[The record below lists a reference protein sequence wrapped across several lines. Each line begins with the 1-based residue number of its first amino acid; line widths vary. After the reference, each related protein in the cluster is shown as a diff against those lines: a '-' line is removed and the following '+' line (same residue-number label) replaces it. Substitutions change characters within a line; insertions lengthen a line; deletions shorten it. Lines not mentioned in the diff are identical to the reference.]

1 MKIITSKPECVWKL
15 KSLLGEGTLWVKSL
29 NSIFFVD
36 IKKKKIFILN
46 TKNHKKKIIKV
57 NKEIGFLSQVKK
69 SIFILGL
76 KGELRIVDLKTK
88 KKIKSIIVEKDKPLN
103 RLNDGKTDPRGR
115 LWFGS
120 MDNLERNVES
130 GSLYCLD
137 NNFKLTKVDSNYMI
151 TNGPAF
157 IDTKN
162 FFHTDSRKKI
172 IYKIKIDNNLNI
184 KRKKIFIKFSKS
196 DGSPDGMTIDKLK
209 NLWVCHFGGACISVF
224 NKKGKK
230 IHKIDLPAKNVTNCT
245 FGGKNNTDLFIST
258 ARKSMN
264 KTDLQKFKFS
274 GSLFKVKTNIKGKAT
289 QSFKLSYVHLK

>member
-1 MKIITSKPECVWKL
+1 MKIITSKPECVWKS
-15 KSLLGEGTLWVKSL
+15 KTLLGEGTLWVKSL

-46 TKNHKKKIIKV
+46 VKNHKKKIIKV

-184 KRKKIFIKFSKS
+184 KRKKIFKKFSRF

-274 GSLFKVKTNIKGKAT
+274 GSLFKVRTNIKGKAT
-289 QSFKLSYVHLK
+289 QSFKLS

>member
-15 KSLLGEGTLWVKSL
+15 KSLLGEGTVWVKSL

-46 TKNHKKKIIKV
+46 TKNRKKKIIKV

-184 KRKKIFIKFSKS
+184 KRKKIFKKFSRF

-274 GSLFKVKTNIKGKAT
+274 GSLFKVKTNIKGKPT
-289 QSFKLSYVHLK
+289 RSFKLS

>member
-1 MKIITSKPECVWKL
+1 MKIKTSPPECIWKA
-15 KSLLGEGTLWVKSL
+15 KTLLGEGALWVKRL

-46 TKNHKKKIIKV
+46 TKNHKKKIIKI
-57 NKEIGFLSQVKK
+57 NKEIGFLSHIKK

-88 KKIKSIIVEKDKPLN
+88 KKIKSIIIEKEKPLN

-184 KRKKIFIKFSKS
+184 KRKKIFKKFSRF

-289 QSFKLSYVHLK
+289 RPFKLS

>member
-15 KSLLGEGTLWVKSL
+15 KSLLGEGTVWVKSL

-46 TKNHKKKIIKV
+46 TKNRKKKIIKV

-184 KRKKIFIKFSKS
+184 KRKKIFKKFSRF

-289 QSFKLSYVHLK
+289 QSFKLS

>member
-15 KSLLGEGTLWVKSL
+15 KNLLGEGTLWVKSL

-46 TKNHKKKIIKV
+46 TKNNKKKIIKV
-57 NKEIGFLSQVKK
+57 NKEIGFLSHIRKN
-69 SIFILGL
+69 IFILGL
-76 KGELRIVDLKTK
+76 KGELRIVNLKTK
-88 KKIKSIIVEKDKPLN
+88 KKIKSIILEKDKPLN

-120 MDNLERNVES
+120 MDNLERNIEN

-137 NNFKLTKVDSNYMI
+137 NNFELTKVDSKYMI

-157 IDTKN
+157 INEKN
-162 FFHTDSRKKI
+162 FFHTDSKKKI

-196 DGSPDGMTIDKLK
+196 DGSPDGMTVDKLK

-224 NKKGKK
+224 NKNGKK
-230 IHKIDLPAKNVTNCT
+230 N
-245 FGGKNNTDLFIST
+245 
-258 ARKSMN
+258 
-264 KTDLQKFKFS
+264 
-274 GSLFKVKTNIKGKAT
+274 
-289 QSFKLSYVHLK
+289 SYN

>member
-15 KSLLGEGTLWVKSL
+15 KSLLGEGTVWVKSL

-46 TKNHKKKIIKV
+46 TKNRKKKIIKV

-184 KRKKIFIKFSKS
+184 KRKKIFKKFSRF

-274 GSLFKVKTNIKGKAT
+274 GSLFKVKTNIKGKTAR
-289 QSFKLSYVHLK
+289 SFKLS

>member
-1 MKIITSKPECVWKL
+1 MKIITSKPECVWKS
-15 KSLLGEGTLWVKSL
+15 KALLGEGTLWVKSL

-46 TKNHKKKIIKV
+46 TKNKRKKIIKV
-57 NKEIGFLSQVKK
+57 NKEIGFISHIKK
-69 SIFILGL
+69 NIFILGL

-88 KKIKSIIVEKDKPLN
+88 KKIKSLIVEKEKPLN

-137 NNFKLTKVDSNYMI
+137 SNFELKKVDSNYMI

-172 IYKIKIDNNLNI
+172 IYKIKIDNNLNV
-184 KRKKIFIKFSKS
+184 KGKKIFKKFSKF
-196 DGSPDGMTIDKLK
+196 DGSPDGMTIDKFK
-209 NLWVCHFGGACISVF
+209 NLWVCHFGGSCISVF

-230 IHKIDLPAKNVTNCT
+230 IHKINLPVKNITNCT
-245 FGGKNNTDLFIST
+245 FGGSKISDLYITS
-258 ARKSMN
+258 ASKGL
-264 KTDLQKFKFS
+264 KKLDIKKYHLS
-274 GSLFKVKTNIKGKAT
+274 GSLFRVKTNSKGI
-289 QSFKLSYVHLK
+289 LSKPFNV

>member
-46 TKNHKKKIIKV
+46 TKNRKKKIIKV

-184 KRKKIFIKFSKS
+184 KRKKIFKKFSRF

-289 QSFKLSYVHLK
+289 RPFKLS

>member
-15 KSLLGEGTLWVKSL
+15 KSLLGEGTVWVKSL

-46 TKNHKKKIIKV
+46 TKNRKKKIIKV

-184 KRKKIFIKFSKS
+184 KRKKIFKKFSRF

-289 QSFKLSYVHLK
+289 RPFKLS

>member
-1 MKIITSKPECVWKL
+1 LKIITSKPECVWKL
-15 KSLLGEGTLWVKSL
+15 KSLLGEGTVWVKSL

-46 TKNHKKKIIKV
+46 TKNRKKKIIKV

-184 KRKKIFIKFSKS
+184 KRKKIFKKFSRF

-289 QSFKLSYVHLK
+289 QSFKLS

>member
-46 TKNHKKKIIKV
+46 TKNRKKKIIKV

-184 KRKKIFIKFSKS
+184 KRKKIFKKFSRF

-289 QSFKLSYVHLK
+289 LPFKLS

>member
-46 TKNHKKKIIKV
+46 TKNRKKKIIKV

-184 KRKKIFIKFSKS
+184 KRKKIFKKFSRF

-289 QSFKLSYVHLK
+289 QSFKLS

>member
-15 KSLLGEGTLWVKSL
+15 KSLLGEGTVWVKSL

-46 TKNHKKKIIKV
+46 TKNRKKKIIKV

-184 KRKKIFIKFSKS
+184 KRKKIFKKFSRF

-209 NLWVCHFGGACISVF
+209 NLWVCHFGAACISVF

-289 QSFKLSYVHLK
+289 RSFKLS